1 MRGEQ
6 RKIRD
11 SDPRRNDPRPL
22 ELAGAGSHVVSRSL
36 SPRPPLLSPHTHM
49 PALAATLRG
58 PSLSL
63 ARRSSSLGP
72 APGRHPPHQA
82 RRLSTT
88 TARAAASSGPSS
100 PSSSPPP
107 KPTGMAGLLQGLFGG
122 KVRGKRTENGE
133 ERKGDSGRGWGPK
146 GAEGKRKTPAPL
158 SVSRS
163 DVSLRARRPPP
174 THTPSAAAPPLR
186 ARRPLRLPTSHH
198 PHAFNLTTLTTPL
211 SRSPPPP
218 LASPAPPASAPPT
231 RPRPARRSRPLRAAA
246 SGAWSSPSSA
256 SPA

>member
-11 SDPRRNDPRPL
+11 SYPKKRPPPPRASWGSFTRGFSLSLSPPAPSLSTHTHARPGRHPARPL
-22 ELAGAGSHVVSRSL
+22 PL
-36 SPRPPLLSPHTHM
+36 PRPPLLLPR
-49 PALAATLRG
+49 PRAG
-58 PSLSL
+58 PP
-63 ARRSSSLGP
+63 P
-72 APGRHPPHQA
+72 APPG
-82 RRLSTT
+82 
-88 TARAAASSGPSS
+88 
-100 PSSSPPP
+100 PPP
-107 KPTGMAGLLQGLFGG
+107 VDDDRPRGRIVRPLLALLLPAAQADRHGRPAAGPVWGQGEGS
-122 KVRGKRTENGE
+122 RTENGE